1 MKRSL
6 IKTIALGSLLTCSAA
21 AMAGG
26 SDYKLMVI
34 ETANAAQPVELSF
47 NSCALN
53 VKSKNYEQA
62 EAICT
67 KAIALLKQSNAP
79 KFKVRELTSYALSNR
94 GVSRMMANNDTAG
107 LSDLYE
113 AAQIADSAMV
123 SHNLTRAKEY
133 LSL

>member
-1 MKRSL
+1 MKLTL

-34 ETANAAQPVELSF
+34 ETTTAPQPVEQSF

-67 KAIALLKQSNAP
+67 KAIALLKESRVS
-79 KFKVRELTSYALSNR
+79 KLKVRELTSYALSNR
-94 GVSRMMANNDTAG
+94 GVSRMMAKNDAAG
-107 LSDLYE
+107 LSDFYE
-113 AAQIADSAMV
+113 AAQIADSTMV

>member
-1 MKRSL
+1 MKLTL

-34 ETANAAQPVELSF
+34 EQATAPQPVEQSF
-47 NSCALN
+47 NSCVSN
-53 VKSKNYEQA
+53 VKAKNYEQA
-62 EAICT
+62 ETICT
-67 KAIALLKQSNAP
+67 KAIALLKESNGP
-79 KFKVRELTSYALSNR
+79 KFKVRKLTSYALSNR
-94 GVSRMMANNDTAG
+94 GISRIMAKNDAAG

-113 AAQIADSAMV
+113 AAQISNSEMV
-123 SHNLTRAKEY
+123 SHNITRAKEN

>member
-1 MKRSL
+1 MKLTL

-34 ETANAAQPVELSF
+34 ETATAPQPVEQSF

-67 KAIALLKQSNAP
+67 KAIALLKESRES

-94 GVSRMMANNDTAG
+94 GVSRMMAKNDAAG

-113 AAQIADSAMV
+113 ASKMADSTMV

>member
-1 MKRSL
+1 MKLTL

-34 ETANAAQPVELSF
+34 ETATAPQPVEQSF

-67 KAIALLKQSNAP
+67 KAIALLKESRES
-79 KFKVRELTSYALSNR
+79 KLKVRELTSYALSNR
-94 GVSRMMANNDTAG
+94 GVSRMMSKNDAAG

-113 AAQIADSAMV
+113 ASKMADSVMV

>member
-1 MKRSL
+1 MKRTL
-6 IKTIALGSLLTCSAA
+6 LKTIALGSLLTCSAA

-34 ETANAAQPVELSF
+34 ETATAPQPVEQSF

-67 KAIALLKQSNAP
+67 KAIALLKESRVS
-79 KFKVRELTSYALSNR
+79 KLKVRELTSYALSNR
-94 GVSRMMANNDTAG
+94 GVSRMMAKNDAAG
-107 LSDLYE
+107 LSDFYE

>member
-1 MKRSL
+1 MKLSF

-34 ETANAAQPVELSF
+34 ETATAPQPVEQSF

-67 KAIALLKQSNAP
+67 KAIALLKESRVS
-79 KFKVRELTSYALSNR
+79 KLKVRELTSYALSNR
-94 GVSRMMANNDTAG
+94 GVSRMMAKNDAAG
-107 LSDLYE
+107 LSDFYE